1 MTHPSG
7 GKVLMFA
14 IVSLMIGICAAAA
27 TYKFTVM
34 FAVPLIAAALG
45 TVVSFV
51 LIRQVTAGLMA

>member
-1 MTHPSG
+1 
-7 GKVLMFA
+7 
-14 IVSLMIGICAAAA
+14 MIGICAAAA